1 MARKPRG
8 DERARMEDLGGDPGQ
23 VGPDSGGQSG
33 DPQGL
38 SSTADSID
46 QSVEEL
52 ADTDQA
58 SEAVLVEG
66 VEDAA
71 TIPDGRFILTWN
83 TGGPTI
89 FRRSVARKS
98 NLSLEATRW
107 RPENRSKLPP
117 SSPGGNRSPGSW
129 ANR

>member
-66 VEDAA
+66 VEDAGDH
-71 TIPDGRFILTWN
+71 PGRPVHTH
-83 TGGPTI
+83 
-89 FRRSVARKS
+89 
-98 NLSLEATRW
+98 LEYGRHDDFP
-107 RPENRSKLPP
+107 PE
-117 SSPGGNRSPGSW
+117 RSPEE
-129 ANR
+129 